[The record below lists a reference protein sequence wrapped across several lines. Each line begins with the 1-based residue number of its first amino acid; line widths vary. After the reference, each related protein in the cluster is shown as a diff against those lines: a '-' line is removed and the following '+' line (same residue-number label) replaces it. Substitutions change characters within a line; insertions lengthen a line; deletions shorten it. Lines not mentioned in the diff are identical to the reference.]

1 MKMKKILLGW
11 PIALMA
17 LFALVATACGG
28 DDPTATPVPPAAA
41 ASAPAAAAT
50 ATPTPVPTALD
61 LLIAAADEEGGV
73 IRAMG
78 GVWDNPKRQSAMEI
92 SMEKMYG
99 IDINYE
105 YTPLAGG
112 VSQNAQAAQLLEELA
127 AGKTPQTDIYR
138 GTQSSTPRLIK
149 EGALQ
154 KVDWQQYVPR
164 INSVSLGGLDGEVL
178 ALSTR
183 IGGIAYN
190 TDIVSPADVPKVLND
205 LLDPKWKGL
214 MATTSYAAVWDRA
227 SIEADGTWNQE
238 KAEHLLD
245 VLTQLVKNG
254 NIAGIIGC
262 GATERITNGEFAMF
276 VFQCGD
282 NTAREL
288 KDKGA
293 PVDFAYIP
301 EVANITN
308 SYQGL
313 VTNAKYPASAKLHM
327 VWNQT
332 AEGQRIHLEAFYNDS
347 AAYEGNLMY
356 DMVKEIESRGSP
368 VPIVDLKTYTPLNA
382 DVQKIKKPMKN
393 VIRGG

>member
-1 MKMKKILLGW
+1 
-11 PIALMA
+11 
-17 LFALVATACGG
+17 
-28 DDPTATPVPPAAA
+28 
-41 ASAPAAAAT
+41 
-50 ATPTPVPTALD
+50 
-61 LLIAAADEEGGV
+61 
-73 IRAMG
+73 MG

-262 GATERITNGEFAMF
+262 GSTERITNGEFAMF

-347 AAYEGNLMY
+347 AAYEGNLMH

-382 DVQKIKKPMKN
+382 DVQTIKKPMKD